1 MPIKENKSGNFSNQ
15 ENNYLNNNNQ
25 KSQKVA
31 SAFLVIFGLFVIV
44 FSFSQIK
51 GKITGPFVVDEEG
64 QTEISSEEKI
74 NFHFAVLQNMDTDN
88 DTLSDYDE
96 LYTYDTSPYLED
108 TDSDGLT
115 DLQEIQRGSDPNC
128 PEGQDC
134 SISGN
139 IQASASSTDSFTD
152 IYDEKETETPVIG
165 NDIEESLVE
174 TLSGGEV
181 NTEVLRQIML
191 ANGFSQEDLDQISD
205 EELTQIYIESINS
218 QSQNIE

>member
-1 MPIKENKSGNFSNQ
+1 MPIKENNSGNFSNQ

-31 SAFLVIFGLFVIV
+31 SAFLLVFGLFVII

-51 GKITGPFVVDEEG
+51 GKITGPFAINEEN
-64 QTEISSEEKI
+64 QTEISSEEKV
-74 NFHFAVLQNMDTDN
+74 NFHYAVLQNMDTDG

-139 IQASASSTDSFTD
+139 IQVSASSSESFTD
-152 IYDEKETETPVIG
+152 IYEETETPVVG
-165 NDIEESLVE
+165 SDIEESLVE